1 MKFNF
6 LLSLMAGLLAG
17 EVNVAAFQVQ
27 PNPRTFFRSSRVRS
41 SLMRNMVISVSEGTP
56 RDVASFD
63 QWAAGAGVEKAG
75 GFYLD
80 TPDGMDYSA
89 FTAEPIQAGSLVL
102 KVPSY
107 MILSATRAQEELDL
121 QPGMDTLGRLG
132 GGAQAQ
138 DFALFV
144 KLLTELEQGENSSWF
159 TWLNSLPRLFF
170 NAVSMTN
177 LCYECLPPL
186 VFSLSRTERVRFDN
200 FMAALKNL
208 NVISEQLKSDN
219 EETLKWAFNVVS
231 TRTVMTITGDKQII
245 PMADMF
251 NHGTETE
258 VDFQYDEEGNC
269 FAFATKDVEA
279 GSQLRMS
286 YGDPTNP
293 SALFAKYGFL
303 DESSPATFC
312 KIMNIQSTEELR
324 NIGLDFSRMLFYKDT
339 GDVSQEVWDV
349 LLYDFL
355 KVDKDAQQA
364 FYQAHMQGNYETKQ
378 AFHEHY
384 LLQTSSALKNH
395 VDTFLTSLD
404 GLLEKTVGKDIN
416 EHPRIPVI
424 VAHNEFVKE
433 TFLRVKARIDP
444 IAASAAGE
452 YIEA

>member
-6 LLSLMAGLLAG
+6 LLSLMAGLLATD
-17 EVNVAAFQVQ
+17 VSAFQMQ
-27 PNPRTFFRSSRVRS
+27 PNVRAFSRSSTVRS
-41 SLMRNMVISVSEGTP
+41 PLTRNMAIAISEGAP
-56 RDVASFD
+56 RDIASFD
-63 QWAAGAGVEKAG
+63 QWATGAGIEKAG

-89 FTAEPIQAGSLVL
+89 FTAEPIQAGGLVL
-102 KVPSY
+102 KVPPY

-121 QPGMDTLGRLG
+121 QGGMDTLARLG
-132 GGAQAQ
+132 GGANAQ

-144 KLLTELEQGENSSWF
+144 KVLVEYEQSENSSWYN
-159 TWLNSLPRLFF
+159 WLNSLPRLYF

-186 VFSLSRTERVRFDN
+186 VFSLSRTERVRYDN
-200 FMAALKNL
+200 FKAALKNIDCL
-208 NVISEQLKSDN
+208 SNQLKVDN
-219 EETLKWAFNVVS
+219 EEALKWAFNVVS
-231 TRTVMTITGDKQII
+231 TRAVTTINGDKQIV

-258 VDFQYDEEGNC
+258 IDFQYDEEGSC
-269 FAFATKDVEA
+269 YAFATKDIQP

-293 SALFAKYGFL
+293 SALFATYGFL

-312 KIMNIQSTEELR
+312 KIMNIQATEELR
-324 NIGLDFSRMLFYKDT
+324 NIGLDFSRMLFYKET

-349 LLYDFL
+349 LLYDYL
-355 KVDKDAQQA
+355 KVDRDAQQA
-364 FYQAHMQGNYETKQ
+364 FYQAHMEGNFETKQ

-384 LLQTSSALKNH
+384 LLQTSTALKNH
-395 VDTFLTSLD
+395 VDTFLQALD
-404 GLLEKTVGKDIN
+404 VLSEKTVGKDIN

-433 TFLRVKARIDP
+433 TFLRVKARVDP
-444 IAASAAGE
+444 IAASSAGE
-452 YIEA
+452 FVGV